1 MRQQHEKRQYPRLNI
16 LTQKKKLTYQIVEK
30 HRLYERDVLEQ
41 LRWRY
46 DKYESYSYI
55 SSSLSLWAT
64 SPLLVSW
71 GIVRTWIA
79 SPWELE
85 ELFLPLRWSWVL
97 FCLLLKSFCRV
108 FIENSVF
115 VHALRG
121 HFIREQHSA
130 VFTWYI
136 GAYFIGKYALQV
148 LIVSAWRT
156 RWSSC
161 GVRECSEGNRIPGI
175 YGV

>member
-1 MRQQHEKRQYPRLNI
+1 M
-16 LTQKKKLTYQIVEK
+16 
-30 HRLYERDVLEQ
+30 
-41 LRWRY
+41 
-46 DKYESYSYI
+46 
-55 SSSLSLWAT
+55 
-64 SPLLVSW
+64 
-71 GIVRTWIA
+71 RTWIA

-136 GAYFIGKYALQV
+136 GAYFIGKYAMQV
-148 LIVSAWRT
+148 LIVSLENSLKLVRCQGVQRREQNSWNLWCLSFRKCISTCFFLIWTGKAQLPYV
-156 RWSSC
+156 WSFRSKILRFRQNSA
-161 GVRECSEGNRIPGI
+161 VDLRNCSHEHI
-175 YGV
+175 